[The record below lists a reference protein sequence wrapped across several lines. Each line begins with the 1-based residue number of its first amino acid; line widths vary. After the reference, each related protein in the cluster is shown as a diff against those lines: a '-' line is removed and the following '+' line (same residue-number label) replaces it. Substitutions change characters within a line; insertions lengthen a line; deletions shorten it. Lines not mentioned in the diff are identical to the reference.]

1 MSDAAL
7 EWLLSNPPPQV
18 GDSGLYIYFPPLD
31 VIIIDWRFNIE
42 SGMAQ
47 IWGASI
53 MKNVLFVSRRDFVKT
68 AAGTVMAAS
77 VAMPWEARSATGS
90 GLPTAPVG
98 ITRCRRYDY
107 ELVRMNLGEVFSWI
121 GDIPS
126 LVAGKR
132 VTVKVNCTGSWNV
145 NTYTLPVEYTVFTN
159 PNVVLAACS
168 LFKEYGASSIV
179 IADSMTFG
187 VGPRDSFKKANY
199 DVNLFEAVVPGIQ
212 WEDTHNVGSGK
223 DYSKI
228 EVGSSG
234 YLYGYFK
241 VNHVYSDTDVQ
252 VSIAKMKNHQIAGIT
267 LGMKNQFGVA
277 PNSLYAGSTVD
288 ENATSNRA
296 FTFHSGG
303 MSAAGGEILPYTSTD
318 PGFRVPRVVADMAKA
333 RPIHLTITDAIVT
346 MHGGEGQWETTS
358 LGITVPGLLI
368 AGTNVVCTDAVTA
381 SVMGYDPEGVR
392 GTKPFMNG
400 DNHIALAAGHGLGT
414 NRLSEIEVKGL
425 SIAEARY
432 QFQPVSREQL

>member
-1 MSDAAL
+1 
-7 EWLLSNPPPQV
+7 
-18 GDSGLYIYFPPLD
+18 
-31 VIIIDWRFNIE
+31 
-42 SGMAQ
+42 
-47 IWGASI
+47 
-53 MKNVLFVSRRDFVKT
+53 MKNESSITRRDFVMT
-68 AAGTVMAAS
+68 AAGAVVAAS
-77 VAMPWEARSATGS
+77 MGIPREARSATGS

-98 ITRCRRYDY
+98 ITRCQRYEY
-107 ELVRMNLGEVFSWI
+107 EMVRSKIRELFSWI

-132 VTVKVNCTGSWNV
+132 LTLKVNCTGNWNV
-145 NTYTLPVEYTVFTN
+145 NTYTLPMEYTVFTH
-159 PNVVLAACS
+159 PMVVLAACS
-168 LFKEYGASSIV
+168 LFKEYGASRIV
-179 IADSMTFG
+179 IADSITYG
-187 VGPRDSFKKANY
+187 VGPRESFKKAGY
-199 DVNLFEAVVPGIQ
+199 DVDRFESVVPGIQ

-228 EVGSSG
+228 EVGSTG
-234 YLYGYFK
+234 YLYSHFM
-241 VNHVYSDTDVQ
+241 VNHVYSDTDVL

-277 PNSLYAGSTVD
+277 PNSLYAGSTID

-303 MSAAGGEILPYTSTD
+303 MSAAGGEILPYNSTD
-318 PGFRVPRVVADMAKA
+318 PGFRVPRVVADLAKA

-346 MHGGEGQWETTS
+346 MHGGEGQWENTR

-368 AGTNVVCTDAVTA
+368 AGTNGVCTDAVTA

-414 NRLSEIEVKGL
+414 NRLTEIQVKGL

>member
-1 MSDAAL
+1 MGS
-7 EWLLSNPPPQV
+7 E
-18 GDSGLYIYFPPLD
+18 
-31 VIIIDWRFNIE
+31 
-42 SGMAQ
+42 
-47 IWGASI
+47 
-53 MKNVLFVSRRDFVKT
+53 LFLSRRDFVKS
-68 AAGTVMAAS
+68 AAGAVVAAS
-77 VAMPWEARSATGS
+77 VFLPWEARSATGS

-107 ELVRMNLGEVFSWI
+107 ELVRMNLHELFSWI

-126 LVAGKR
+126 LVAGQR

-145 NTYTLPVEYTVFTN
+145 NTYTLPVEFTVFTH
-159 PNVVLAACS
+159 PIVVLAACS
-168 LFKEYGASSIV
+168 LFQEYGASRIV
-179 IADSMTFG
+179 IADSITFG
-187 VGPRDSFKKANY
+187 VSPRASFKKASY
-199 DVNLFEAVVPGIQ
+199 DVDLFEAMVPGIQ
-212 WEDTHNVGSGK
+212 WEDTHNVGSGNA
-223 DYSKI
+223 YSKI

-234 YLYGYFK
+234 YLYRYFM

-277 PNSLYAGSTVD
+277 PNSLYAGSTAD
-288 ENATSNRA
+288 ENAMSSRA

-303 MSAAGGEILPYTSTD
+303 MSAAGGELLPYTSAD

-346 MHGGEGQWETTS
+346 MHGGEGQWENTR
-358 LGITVPGLLI
+358 LGITIPGLLI

-381 SVMGYDPEGVR
+381 SVMGYDPEGLR

-414 NRLSEIEVKGL
+414 NRLSEIEVRGL
-425 SIAEARY
+425 SVAEARY
-432 QFQPVSREQL
+432 QFQPVSREHL